1 MIIMNSTRNY
11 QKHVSK
17 NPLQKFLIENFYTT
31 LLESLQGIK
40 LKSILD
46 AGCGEG
52 FTLAKLQ
59 QNKIA
64 QHLEGIDISRD
75 AIRLGKSMYPSISF
89 KLGSIY
95 KLPYKDNSFD
105 LVLCCEVLEHLE
117 DPHKALQELIRVSKK
132 YCLLTVPNEPLF
144 MISNFLRG
152 KNWSRWGNDIEH
164 INHWSK
170 NGFEKLVRKK
180 QLKLLVTKTPFPWTL
195 VLGQKIRGK

>member
-1 MIIMNSTRNY
+1 MNSTRNY
-11 QKHVSK
+11 QKHKSK
-17 NPLQKFLIENFYTT
+17 NPLQKFLINNFYAT
-31 LLESLQGIK
+31 LLKSLHTIK
-40 LKSILD
+40 PKSILD

-59 QNKIA
+59 KNKIA
-64 QHLEGIDISRD
+64 QHLEGIDISKD
-75 AIRLGKSMYPSISF
+75 AIRLGRKMCPSLSF
-89 KLGSIY
+89 RHGSIY
-95 KLPYKDNSFD
+95 KLPYKDNTFD

-132 YCLLTVPNEPLF
+132 YCLLTVPNEPFF

-170 NGFEKLVRKK
+170 FSFKKLVQENR
-180 QLKLLVTKTPFPWTL
+180 LKLLITKTPFPWTL
-195 VLGQKIRGK
+195 ILGQKKT